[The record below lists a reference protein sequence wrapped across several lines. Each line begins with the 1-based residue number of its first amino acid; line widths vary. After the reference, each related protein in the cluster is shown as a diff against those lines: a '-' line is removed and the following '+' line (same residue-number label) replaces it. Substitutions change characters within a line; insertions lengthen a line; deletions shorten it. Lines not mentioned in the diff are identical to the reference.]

1 MMLFLL
7 WDFSLLIL
15 QSYRLGPLIATLER
29 VYLAMFPGASTHKN
43 APTVDGS
50 DLLL

>member
-15 QSYRLGPLIATLER
+15 QSYRLGPLIATL
-29 VYLAMFPGASTHKN
+29 GAPIFDDVSRRLN
-43 APTVDGS
+43 V
-50 DLLL
+50 